1 MSKGKGKKLE
11 KSMMDHRPHRKLVV
25 WQKSMELVRDIYS
38 ATSTFPKTEEYGLS
52 SQMRR
57 AAVSIPSNLAEG
69 AARKGNKEFKQ
80 FLNIAQGSL
89 SELDT
94 QVELAHMLGYMS
106 SEKHSELMLKMTE
119 ISKMLFGLANSL
131 K

>member
-1 MSKGKGKKLE
+1 
-11 KSMMDHRPHRKLVV
+11 MDFVV
-25 WQKSMELVRDIYS
+25 EIYRI
-38 ATSTFPKTEEYGLS
+38 TGGFPKHEEFGLS

-94 QVELAHMLGYMS
+94 QIELAYRLSYLTDDIH
-106 SEKHSELMLKMTE
+106 KELTHKITE
-119 ISKMLFGLANSL
+119 ISKMLYGLAKTLN
-131 K
+131 

>member
-1 MSKGKGKKLE
+1 MKGIGNIN
-11 KSMMDHRPHRKLVV
+11 DYRPHRKLKV
-25 WQKSMELVRDIYS
+25 WHKAMNLVSDVYRI
-38 ATSTFPKTEEYGLS
+38 TNEFPKDEVYGLS

-57 AAVSIPSNLAEG
+57 AAVSVPSNLAEG
-69 AARKGNKEFKQ
+69 AGRKGSKEFKQ

-94 QVELAHMLGYMS
+94 QIELARMLGYIS
-106 SEKHSELMLKMTE
+106 QQEYEELIMKITE
-119 ISKMLFGLANSL
+119 ISKMLYGLSNSI